1 MSVGCLHSC
10 TTAFRY
16 GNFSSSVR
24 GSSSS
29 GLGIAFSS
37 SSLKRALM
45 PGVCRIQKL
54 PTASAVFVVSMPAP
68 TKLCPSCCIT
78 SSFISLLFKLDLS
91 SSWKTVRCW
100 TCLSASFSPA
110 TIRRIWPLTSC
121 ICSAGCIF
129 REMSNLHGGI
139 QKPLSSWGLTKW

>member
-1 MSVGCLHSC
+1 MSVNCLHSC

-37 SSLKRALM
+37 SSLNRALT

-54 PTASAVFVVSMPAP
+54 PTVSAVFVVSIPAP
-68 TKLCPSCCIT
+68 TKLCASCSII
-78 SSFISLLFKLDLS
+78 SWVSSLLLMLDLS
-91 SSWKTVRCW
+91 SSWKTVRCV

-110 TIRRIWPLTSC
+110 TIRRIWPFTSC
-121 ICSAGCIF
+121 ICSAGCMML
-129 REMSNLHGGI
+129 EMSNLHGEI
-139 QKPLSSWGLTKW
+139 QRLISS